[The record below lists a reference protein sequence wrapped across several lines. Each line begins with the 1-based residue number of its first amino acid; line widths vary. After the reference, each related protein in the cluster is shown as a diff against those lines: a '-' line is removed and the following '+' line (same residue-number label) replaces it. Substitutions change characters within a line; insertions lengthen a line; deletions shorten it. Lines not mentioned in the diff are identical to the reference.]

1 METAKPQSKR
11 YCTICGAAS
20 STDATFCR
28 SCGRVLEVPRS
39 PVGTVF
45 CERCGGE
52 LSLGDTYCPTCGDP
66 QFKGGLV
73 KASPAPP
80 ASQTSPLPASR
91 PVTLGEDTVFE
102 QVSQAPNIFIRL
114 LWFVFVGSWLG
125 PLVWVISFL
134 AFLTV
139 IGIPIGLQ
147 LIHSLPFL
155 VTLKPETR
163 RVRFTR
169 QADGTIAASEVKAE
183 QLPFK
188 TRAIYFGLVGWWFS
202 LIWIVMAWTLMCL
215 ILPIPVAMWMYD
227 RLPLVTT
234 LEQY

>member
-1 METAKPQSKR
+1 METAKARSNR

-20 STDATFCR
+20 STDAAFCR
-28 SCGRVLEVPRS
+28 SCGLVLEVPRS

-45 CERCGGE
+45 CERCGDD
-52 LSLGDTYCPTCGDP
+52 LSLGDSYCPTCGQP
-66 QFKGGLV
+66 QFQGGLV
-73 KASPAPP
+73 KAEPAPP
-80 ASQTSPLPASR
+80 PATRSIPR
-91 PVTLGEDTVFE
+91 AAAFAEDTVFE
-102 QVSQAPNIFIRL
+102 QVSQSPNIFIRL
-114 LWFVFVGSWLG
+114 LWFIFVGSWLG

-134 AFLTV
+134 AFLTI

-147 LIHSLPFL
+147 LLHTIPFL

-163 RVRFTR
+163 RVRMVR
-169 QADGTIAASEVKAE
+169 QADGTIATSEVTAE

-188 TRAIYFGLVGWWFS
+188 TRALYFGFVGWWFS
-202 LIWIVMAWTLMCL
+202 LIWILIAWLLMCM
-215 ILPIPVAMWMYD
+215 IIPIPVAMWMYD

>member
-1 METAKPQSKR
+1 METAKTQSNR
-11 YCTICGAAS
+11 YCTICGEAS
-20 STDATFCR
+20 PTGATFCR
-28 SCGRVLEVPRS
+28 SCGRVLEIPPS
-39 PVGTVF
+39 PVGLIY

-52 LSLGDTYCPTCGDP
+52 LSLGDSYCPTCGQP

-73 KASPAPP
+73 KAEPAPP
-80 ASQTSPLPASR
+80 PATQTTPTPAT
-91 PVTLGEDTVFE
+91 VGDGVVFE

-114 LWFVFVGSWLG
+114 LWFLFIGSWLG

-134 AFLTV
+134 GFLTI
-139 IGIPIGLQ
+139 IGIPIALQ
-147 LIHSLPFL
+147 LLHTIPFL

-163 RVRFTR
+163 RVRFSR
-169 QADGTIAASEVKAE
+169 QADGTVTASEVKTE

-202 LIWIVMAWTLMCL
+202 LVWIVMAWVLMCM

>member
-1 METAKPQSKR
+1 MERTQPRSTR

-20 STDATFCR
+20 SADATFCR
-28 SCGRVLEVPRS
+28 SCGRVLEIPRP

-52 LSLGDTYCPTCGDP
+52 LSLGDTYCPTCGEP

-73 KASPAPP
+73 RADPAAPP
-80 ASQTSPLPASR
+80 ATTQSQSVSR
-91 PVTLGEDTVFE
+91 PVTLGDETVFE

-114 LWFVFVGSWLG
+114 LWFLFVGSWLG
-125 PLVWVISFL
+125 PLVWVLSFVG
-134 AFLTV
+134 FITV

-147 LIHSLPFL
+147 LLHAIPFL

-163 RVRFTR
+163 RVRLRR
-169 QADGTIAASEVKAE
+169 QPDGTIVASEVKPE

-202 LIWIVMAWTLMCL
+202 LIWIVMAWALMAMVF
-215 ILPIPVAMWMYD
+215 PIPVAMWMYD